1 MDLDTLLEQNYEE
14 LKDPECKKKV
24 LEYLAEHETVE
35 DEEVVFIKRL
45 TKTASHI
52 IKSDPDSIDEFLEDL
67 YTFNL
72 TGAKKAFSILNDKE
86 NKDYSSNQLLNMTLH
101 FLTYAGDIA
110 MVLFKKTGDIFWA
123 EKWYDLHRKSADTG
137 MGIDTKHSVYV
148 YSFAG
153 NAARALF
160 DKTGDI
166 TWAEKWYDSYYKS
179 AESSK
184 DFNKKHS
191 VHCYGFAGN
200 AARALFDKTGD
211 ITWAEKWHE
220 CYKLS
225 AELSS
230 EFDLASFD
238 PTSVEALSTICYDPK
253 HSAHAYSF
261 AGFAA
266 KERFK
271 KRPETERTETKWA
284 EEAISC
290 YQKFLAYYK
299 PIYCIEGENKSRPE
313 GLIHKINSDI
323 SYLKRQIDYIS
334 KQLAAHNRDVGHS
347 PTTV

>member
-166 TWAEKWYDSYYKS
+166 TWAK
-179 AESSK
+179 
-184 DFNKKHS
+184 
-191 VHCYGFAGN
+191 
-200 AARALFDKTGD
+200 
-211 ITWAEKWHE
+211 KWHE

>member
-200 AARALFDKTGD
+200 AARA
-211 ITWAEKWHE
+211 W
-220 CYKLS
+220 
-225 AELSS
+225 
-230 EFDLASFD
+230 
-238 PTSVEALSTICYDPK
+238 
-253 HSAHAYSF
+253 
-261 AGFAA
+261 
-266 KERFK
+266 FK